1 MILNDF
7 RFQKIIKEETKSPTP
22 RDSRSNLLDEIRQG
36 ITLKP
41 VANEP
46 RPNSA
51 TPNLAEGGLAAAL
64 TRALAERSRA
74 MYSESEDSSD
84 FSDNDEEWED

>member
-1 MILNDF
+1 M
-7 RFQKIIKEETKSPTP
+7 QKINKEETKSPTP
-22 RDSRSNLLDEIRQG
+22 IDTRSNLLSEIRQG
-36 ITLKP
+36 VTLKP

-51 TPNLAEGGLAAAL
+51 TPSLAEGGLAAAL

-74 MYSESEDSSD
+74 MYTESEDSSD
-84 FSDNDEEWED
+84 FSDNDDEWDD

>member
-1 MILNDF
+1 MCLLF
-7 RFQKIIKEETKSPTP
+7 PLQKVNKEETKSPTP
-22 RDSRSNLLDEIRQG
+22 KDTRSNLLEEIRTG
-36 ITLKP
+36 VTLKK
-41 VANEP
+41 VATEP

-84 FSDNDEEWED
+84 FSDNDDEWDD

>member
-1 MILNDF
+1 MLFYVIF
-7 RFQKIIKEETKSPTP
+7 VQKINVEETKLPILKDT
-22 RDSRSNLLDEIRQG
+22 RSNLLEEIRQG

-41 VANEP
+41 VVNEP

-64 TRALAERSRA
+64 TRALVERSKA

-84 FSDNDEEWED
+84 FTDNDDEWDD